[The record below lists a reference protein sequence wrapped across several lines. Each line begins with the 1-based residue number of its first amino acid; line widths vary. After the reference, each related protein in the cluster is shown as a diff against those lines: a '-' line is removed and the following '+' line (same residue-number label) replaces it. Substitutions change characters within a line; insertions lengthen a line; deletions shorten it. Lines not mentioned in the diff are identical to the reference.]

1 VVELLV
7 ENGANLSIRDA
18 SGALPVDVAMGEYQE
33 DFRTT
38 KADPLLDTAS
48 LIRQL
53 MTESEIALP

>member
-1 VVELLV
+1 
-7 ENGANLSIRDA
+7 
-18 SGALPVDVAMGEYQE
+18 MGEYQE

-53 MTESEIALP
+53 MAERGVAAAR